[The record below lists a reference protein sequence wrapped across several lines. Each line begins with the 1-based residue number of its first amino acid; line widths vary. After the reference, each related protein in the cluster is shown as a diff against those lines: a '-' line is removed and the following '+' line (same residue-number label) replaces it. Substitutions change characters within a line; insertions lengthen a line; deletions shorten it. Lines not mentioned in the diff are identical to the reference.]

1 MGNLNSIEQKKKIVR
16 QTVEQI
22 ANIDSFD
29 NQDNTIRVLDD
40 LGGHYL
46 LFNNAWK
53 DGKRFYGCFLH
64 VDVHPDGKVWL
75 QYDGTD
81 QNVAESLVQAG
92 IQHLDIVLAFQPP
105 SVRQY
110 TEFATA

>member
-1 MGNLNSIEQKKKIVR
+1 MGHLSSIEQKKKIVR

-22 ANIDSFD
+22 ANTDSSD
-29 NQDNTIRVLDD
+29 HQDETIRVLDD

-53 DGKRFYGCFLH
+53 AGRRYYGCFLH

-75 QYDGTD
+75 QHDGTD

-105 SVRQY
+105 SVREH
-110 TEFATA
+110 TAFATA